1 MEEQLI
7 FKEINENLEDG
18 KIQNKS
24 DLNKVKLQLVKK
36 FKSNKI
42 PSNIE
47 ILEHLNGKDIEK
59 FRHLFTSKP
68 IRTLSG
74 VAPIAVMTM
83 PIACKHGKCTFCC
96 GGPNSY
102 YGNVPMSYTGN
113 EPSTMRAMRA
123 NYDPYLIVFNRLEQ
137 FILLNQVP
145 EKTEVIIQGGTFTS
159 FPEDYQ
165 DYVIKFIFKAFND
178 FSKIFFKNEALDMEK
193 FNEFF
198 ELPGNVNDGNRTKKI
213 QEKVLKL
220 KNDCN
225 LIEEQKMN
233 ETSKI
238 RCVALTVE
246 TKPDWCKHK
255 EINKSLELGVTRV
268 ELGVQTLYD
277 DILKITNRGHNLSD
291 TIEAI
296 QLLKDS
302 FLKTNFHIMPGLPNS
317 SREKDLNVFKE
328 LFENQ
333 LYRPDQLKIYP
344 CMVMPGTPLYLQYKK
359 ELFKPLTTS
368 EAAEIIAEGKKYVEK
383 YCRIVRCQRD
393 IPTKVT
399 EAGVDRTNLRQYI
412 KEELIRKGIKCNCI
426 RCREPM
432 NKRVDLEN
440 IKLLRKDYESSNGQE
455 IFLSYEEPKN
465 DIIIGFVRLRKPYKP
480 FREEITDNSVGIRE
494 LHVYGTSVSIGK
506 KANDNEL
513 QHRGLGIRLMN
524 EAEKIAKEEFDANKI
539 LVISGVGV
547 KEYFKNKLNYKY
559 DGVYMSKKL

>member
-1 MEEQLI
+1 MAGQSVYS
-7 FKEINENLEDG
+7 EINENLEDG
-18 KIQNKS
+18 KILNKF
-24 DLNKVKLQLVKK
+24 DLNKLKLNLVKK
-36 FKSNKI
+36 FKSDKI

-59 FRHLFTSKP
+59 FKHLFTSKP

-83 PIACKHGKCTFCC
+83 AIACKHGKCTFCP

-113 EPSTMRAMRA
+113 EPSTMRALRA

-137 FILLNQVP
+137 YILLNQVP

-159 FPEDYQ
+159 FDENYQ

-178 FSKIFFKNEALDMEK
+178 FSEIFFRNGSLDLQK

-198 ELPGNVNDGNRTKKI
+198 ELPGNVSDENRTKKI
-213 QEKVLKL
+213 QKRILRL

-225 LIEEQKMN
+225 LIEEQKKN

-238 RCVALTVE
+238 RCVALTIE
-246 TKPDWCKHK
+246 TKPDWCKEK
-255 EINKSLELGVTRV
+255 EINKSLELGATRV

-277 DILKITNRGHNLSD
+277 DILKITNRGHNLND

-317 SREKDLNVFKE
+317 DRDKDLNVFKE

-359 ELFKPLTTS
+359 GLFKPLTTS
-368 EAAEIIAEGKKYVEK
+368 EAAEVIAEGKKYVEK

-399 EAGVDRTNLRQYI
+399 EAGVDKTNLRQYI
-412 KEELIRKGIKCNCI
+412 KEELIKKGIKCKCI
-426 RCREPM
+426 RCKEPM
-432 NKRVDLEN
+432 GKN
-440 IKLLRKDYESSNGQE
+440 IDFNSVNLLRKDYESSNGE
-455 IFLSYEEPKN
+455 EVFLSCEDTKN
-465 DIIIGFVRLRKPYKP
+465 DILIGFVRLRKPYKP
-480 FREEITDNSVGIRE
+480 FREEITNKSVGIRE
-494 LHVYGTSVSIGK
+494 LHVYGSAVSIGK
-506 KANDNEL
+506 KASENEL
-513 QHRGLGIRLMN
+513 QHRGYGIKLMN

-539 LVISGVGV
+539 LVISGIGV

>member
-1 MEEQLI
+1 MEEELI
-7 FKEINENLEDG
+7 YKEINNELESG

-36 FKSNKI
+36 FKFNKI

-47 ILEHLNGKDIEK
+47 ILEHLNEK
-59 FRHLFTSKP
+59 SKNAFKKILTSKP

-83 PIACKHGKCTFCC
+83 PIPCKHGKCTFCP
-96 GGPNSY
+96 GGPKSFF
-102 YGNVPMSYTGN
+102 GDVPMSYTGN
-113 EPSTMRAMRA
+113 EPSTMRALRA

-137 FILLNQVP
+137 YILLNQVP

-159 FPEDYQ
+159 FNEEYQ

-178 FSKIFFKNEALDMEK
+178 FSEIFFINGILNLNK

-198 ELPGNVNDGNRTKKI
+198 ELPGNVNDKNRTKKI

-225 LIEEQKMN
+225 LIEEQKKN

-238 RCVALTVE
+238 KCVALTIE
-246 TKPDWCKHK
+246 TKPDWCKQK
-255 EINKSLELGVTRV
+255 EINKSLELGTTRV

-277 DILKITNRGHNLSD
+277 DILKKANRGHTLND
-291 TIEAI
+291 TIQAI
-296 QLLKDS
+296 ELLKDS

-317 SREKDLNVFKE
+317 DKDKDLNVFKE

-333 LYRPDQLKIYP
+333 IYRPDQLKIYP

-359 ELFKPLTTS
+359 GLFKPLTTS

-412 KEELIRKGIKCNCI
+412 KEELIKKGIKCKCI
-426 RCREPM
+426 RCKEPM
-432 NKRVDLEN
+432 GKN
-440 IKLLRKDYESSNGQE
+440 IDFDNVKLLRKDYESSNGQE
-455 IFLSYEEPKN
+455 VFLSYEDTKN
-465 DIIIGFVRLRKPYKP
+465 DILIGFVRLRKPFKQ
-480 FREEITDNSVGIRE
+480 FREEITNKSVGIRE
-494 LHVYGTSVSIGK
+494 LHIYGSAVSIGK
-506 KANDNEL
+506 KAKDNEL
-513 QHRGLGIRLMN
+513 QHRGFGIKLMN

-539 LVISGVGV
+539 LVISGIGV
-547 KEYFKNKLNYKY
+547 KEYFKNKLNYKH

>member
-465 DIIIGFVRLRKPYKP
+465 DIIIGFVRLRKPYK
-480 FREEITDNSVGIRE
+480 D
-494 LHVYGTSVSIGK
+494 L
-506 KANDNEL
+506 
-513 QHRGLGIRLMN
+513 
-524 EAEKIAKEEFDANKI
+524 
-539 LVISGVGV
+539 
-547 KEYFKNKLNYKY
+547 
-559 DGVYMSKKL
+559 